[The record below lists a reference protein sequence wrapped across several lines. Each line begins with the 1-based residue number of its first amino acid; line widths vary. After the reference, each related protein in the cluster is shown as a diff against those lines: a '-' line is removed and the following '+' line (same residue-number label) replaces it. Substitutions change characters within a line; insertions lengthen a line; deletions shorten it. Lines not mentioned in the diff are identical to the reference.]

1 MVSTTLQHFWWV
13 VSLTIAR
20 LGMST
25 LLLLKSQCY
34 SNRKSR
40 FGFMSINN
48 HRDIFQHYVKFSSAR
63 FQQCGKTIQSQ
74 ILKNCHYTWKSL
86 GILGYI
92 SSKTF
97 HYHPNQRVTK
107 GLLTHLR
114 STALEMFPWHLG
126 PMLNKN
132 VPSYNNRSETC
143 TSKMIVYTLQNENG
157 TQWWRFRNLED
168 CFPFQGVDFLGPSR

>member
-1 MVSTTLQHFWWV
+1 MSTTLLHFWWV

-34 SNRKSR
+34 SNPKYS
-40 FGFMSINN
+40 FGFMSIYN
-48 HRDIFQHYVKFSSAR
+48 HRVSSRYLSTLYQLTAQG
-63 FQQCGKTIQSQ
+63 FFPQCGKTIQSQ
-74 ILKNCHYTWKSL
+74 ILKNCHSTWKSL

-107 GLLTHLR
+107 GLRRHISGRRLLRCSLTD
-114 STALEMFPWHLG
+114 TYLG
-126 PMLNKN
+126 PMLNKRKK

-143 TSKMIVYTLQNENG
+143 TSKMIVYNPPKWKWNTMME
-157 TQWWRFRNLED
+157 
-168 CFPFQGVDFLGPSR
+168 V